1 MAEINRDPKTWANAR
16 SAGVLPKRID
26 EYVDLLAKLDAN
38 EQLVGVAGL
47 GEACLVVAD
56 VTYGLFDNG
65 VIKGYVLSPSDPHPL
80 VKDLENWPSDVI
92 DATTAY
98 RLVAD
103 NWYLFE
109 VHH

>member
-1 MAEINRDPKTWANAR
+1 
-16 SAGVLPKRID
+16 VLPKRID
-26 EYVDLLAKLDAN
+26 GYVNLLAKLDAN

-47 GEACLVVAD
+47 GETRLVVAD
-56 VTYGLFDNG
+56 ITYGLCDNG
-65 VIKGYVLSPSDPHPL
+65 VIKGYALSPSNPHPL
-80 VKDLENWPSDVI
+80 VKDLDIWPSDI
-92 DATTAY
+92 TDATTAY